1 MVRNY
6 RKPGAVVMP
15 KTLLRF
21 SGALS
26 SVDDM
31 GPGTTFQSVIDDPSG
46 IIIFSFC
53 FLTTF

>member
-46 IIIFSFC
+46 IILFSFC
-53 FLTTF
+53 FITIF